1 MNLSSVNLPPLY
13 GILVALVPS
22 FIFLVILILPYE
34 EEVEDEVLYRGFF
47 YGFFLGFIAYLLERL
62 GFFGYGQDPGIAFYS
77 IFGLSVIHPMILGMI
92 LNKKEHQEKRQTIAL
107 GAALGFGFSSIYG
120 FTIFAGAL
128 LLGDIETP
136 YEQFLGIF
144 YVLGTIL
151 LLGATGVVIGYGVL
165 VGEYKRY
172 LGIIIVIHL
181 VPNIAKFIRAASV
194 IPQEALTFF
203 LFAYGALAYLLV
215 RRDFMP
221 YVSESFA
228 KNIKAETK
236 LIIKKKLD

>member
-47 YGFFLGFIAYLLERL
+47 YGFFLGFMAYLLEAL
-62 GFFGYGQDPGIAFYS
+62 GFFGYGQDLGIAFYS
-77 IFGLSVIHPMILGMI
+77 IFGLAIIHPMILGML
-92 LNKKEHQEKRQTIAL
+92 LNKKEHQKKRQTIAL
-107 GAALGFGFSSIYG
+107 GAAIGFGFSSIYG

-144 YVLGTIL
+144 FVLGTIL

-165 VGEYKRY
+165 VDQYKRY
-172 LGIIIVIHL
+172 LGIMITIHL
-181 VPNIAKFIRAASV
+181 IPNAAKFIRAAGV
-194 IPQEALTFF
+194 IPQVVLTFF

-215 RRDFMP
+215 RRDLMP
-221 YVSESFA
+221 YVSEMGVKS
-228 KNIKAETK
+228 IKAETK